1 MQEAENG
8 REATNAASTKSRVH
22 NKEKKPRANKS
33 TTATT
38 TTTST
43 TSTGASSQ
51 LAQGEVKKLE
61 CFAIGLR
68 NDSGFPMDEASE
80 AALLLMD
87 LSCGF
92 FHS

>member
-8 REATNAASTKSRVH
+8 EATDGASTKSRVH
-22 NKEKKPRANKS
+22 NKEKKPRTNTS
-33 TTATT
+33 
-38 TTTST
+38 TST
-43 TSTGASSQ
+43 TSTGGSSQ
-51 LAQGEVKKLE
+51 LAQGTEVKKLE

-68 NDSGFPMDEASE
+68 NNSGFPMDEASE

-92 FHS
+92 FRS